1 MIMER
6 TQSVCLLLFFV
17 LTQAICLQ
25 RVEAS
30 LKQVKTAT
38 DTKFGEVFVAQAAL
52 PSEDLSASSEE
63 KSYTSSRIILS
74 QPIQL
79 VRSLQNLQD
88 KIMSGQE
95 GALQKQPELLREIG
109 EKFLTL
115 SPDVWQD
122 EHNLYALLIYLLNGG
137 NPRVVRI
144 ILEDHGQGRIA
155 QNLITG
161 ALAYTSHRREE
172 FFRAFANLSDQELQL
187 LPPALFLSIVL
198 STVTNTSE
206 KDPALALK
214 QLNQVRLLAPGTLFE
229 ESAIRRELRVAATL
243 GKAELLML
251 LVRNYAHRFE
261 KSPYVNNFWS
271 EFRLAIPRIEKDL
284 SDEQFETLVS
294 YAPTMLQ
301 LMTYTEVSR
310 AALIDARMER
320 VKLSAQ
326 KALMLAHELNVS
338 DAPIRLYYAASLAG
352 SVTAEEAAKMLQTIS
367 SNDLLE
373 RDRPL
378 LTAAQAIADRVSF
391 SLSDDSQTVETQA
404 LISSQS
410 QETLETQSKRRVGQQ
425 SDLPSIATETDQFIE
440 QTREK
445 INIVDKLLGEQI

>member
-1 MIMER
+1 MMRRI
-6 TQSVCLLLFFV
+6 QSVCLLLFFV
-17 LTQAICLQ
+17 LIQAICPQ

-30 LKQVKTAT
+30 LQQVETAT

-52 PSEDLSASSEE
+52 PSEDLSVSEE
-63 KSYTSSRIILS
+63 KSSTSSRIILS

-144 ILEDHGQGRIA
+144 ILEDYGQGVIA

-161 ALAYTSHRREE
+161 ALAYTSHKREE
-172 FFRAFANLSDQELQL
+172 FFRAFANLSDQELQS
-187 LPPALFLSIVL
+187 LPHALFLSIVL

-243 GKAELLML
+243 EKAELLVL
-251 LVRNYAHRFE
+251 LVRNYANRFE
-261 KSPYVNNFWS
+261 KSPYANNFWS
-271 EFRLAIPRIEKDL
+271 EFRLVIPRIEKSL

-294 YAPTMLQ
+294 YAPTILQ

-326 KALMLAHELNVS
+326 KALILAHKLNVN
-338 DAPIRLYYAASLAG
+338 DAPIHLYYAASLAS
-352 SVTAEEAAKMLQTIS
+352 SVTAEKAAQMLKTIS
-367 SNDLLE
+367 SKDLSE

-378 LTAAQAIADRVSF
+378 LTAAQAIADRVSS
-391 SLSDDSQTVETQA
+391 SLSNNLQVVETQEFTP
-404 LISSQS
+404 SQS
-410 QETLETQSKRRVGQQ
+410 QETLKTQSKRRGGQQ
-425 SDLPSIATETDQFIE
+425 SDLLSIATETDQFIE
-440 QTREK
+440 QTRKK
-445 INIVDKLLGEQI
+445 IDAIDKLLGEKI